1 MVTIMAMVMVPIMPW
16 RFPGPVAVAMGPI
29 GMATIGRIAIA
40 AVTMSIGRA
49 VMATAGKATPQRQQQ
64 QQHRKR

>member
-29 GMATIGRIAIA
+29 G
-40 AVTMSIGRA
+40 RA